1 MASWTGGRRRIK
13 PASLAVKKTLIASPL
28 LFTKRDK
35 RGVIGDVPEWSE
47 TMLRQASKTW
57 EEVLI
62 FVYPGHGG
70 SCMTASVLAD
80 SLLKFLEPL
89 SIPNIVVIVPA
100 GDDTETLTTFTK
112 RCLVE
117 RGAKIKSV
125 KNPREVTYMNLRK
138 FIDAPHMHWAGNE
151 DFKKAKIDLDKAKSF
166 KDLQDERKAR
176 ASWS

>member
-13 PASLAVKKTLIASPL
+13 PAPITVKKTLIASPL

-35 RGVIGDVPEWSE
+35 HGAIGDVPEWSE
-47 TMLRQASKTW
+47 PMLRQVSEAW

-62 FVYPGHGG
+62 FVYSGLGG
-70 SCMTASVLAD
+70 SCVTASVLAD
-80 SLLKFLEPL
+80 SLLKFLKPL
-89 SIPNIVVIVPA
+89 SISNIIVIVPV
-100 GDDTETLTTFTK
+100 GEDTETLTTYTK

-151 DFKKAKIDLDKAKSF
+151 DFKKAKVDLDKAKSF
-166 KDLQDERKAR
+166 KDLQDERKR
-176 ASWS
+176 SASW